1 MSTSIL
7 YHAFGL
13 RGVKYKATRYEA
25 GATIFEAEVTS
36 ELERCGQCGCRW
48 TSRKGGCRQR
58 QFRMPPIGGRQTF
71 LRLRIWRIE
80 CQRCRALRWPRL
92 PFVKGKAR
100 HTIRFARLAQDLLQW
115 MTISAVAEY
124 LAVGWDLV
132 KDLHKEQLQRKYKD
146 PKLREVEY
154 LGIDEFSIRK
164 GHSYMTIF
172 VDLGTTRIV
181 HAVEGKGAEAIA
193 PFLKVVRRKARR
205 LKAIAMDMSTGYI
218 AAVHECLPGVEI
230 VFDRYHVAALMN
242 KAIDDLRRELQSK
255 LEEQDRQVIK
265 GSRFLLLSNYEKLE
279 EDKQTRLN
287 ALLEVN
293 APLFTIHSMKEQ
305 LRTFWEKSSMA
316 EGLEFLE
323 AWCQD
328 AANSGIKQLE
338 KVSNTLTA
346 HSYGLLSYFSH
357 RITCG
362 LVEGIN
368 NKIKTLKRQAYGFRD
383 MAYFKLRLYHLHYQ
397 TYSFA
402 G

>member
-1 MSTSIL
+1 MSTSLL

-25 GATIFEAEVTS
+25 GATIFDAEATS
-36 ELERCGQCGCRW
+36 ELERCEECGWLW
-48 TSRKGGCRQR
+48 TSRKRGCHQR
-58 QFRMPPIGGRQTF
+58 VFRMSPIGGRPTF
-71 LRLRIWRIE
+71 LRLKIWRIE
-80 CQRCRALRWPRL
+80 CKRCRALRWPRL

-100 HTIRFARLAQDLLQW
+100 HTIRFAQLALDLLRW
-115 MTISAVAEY
+115 MTISAVAEF
-124 LAVGWDLV
+124 LGVGWDLV
-132 KDLHKEQLQRKYKD
+132 KDLHKEQLQRRYKNPQLSD
-146 PKLREVEY
+146 VQY
-154 LGIDEFSIRK
+154 LGMDEFSIRK

-172 VDLGTTRIV
+172 VDLETARIV
-181 HAVEGKGAEAIA
+181 HAVEGKGAQAIA
-193 PFLKVVRRKARR
+193 PFLKVVRRRARK

-218 AAVHECLPGVEI
+218 AAVHEHLPGLDI

-242 KAIDDLRRELQSK
+242 TAIDDLRREQQSR
-255 LEEQDRQVIK
+255 LAEQDRQVIK

-279 EDKQTRLN
+279 EDKQTRLS
-287 ALLEVN
+287 ALLEAN

-305 LRTFWEKSSMA
+305 LRTFWEKSSMV
-316 EGLEFLE
+316 EGLLFLE
-323 AWCQD
+323 AWCAD
-328 AANSGIKQLE
+328 AGKTGIRQLE
-338 KVSNTLTA
+338 KVSKTLMA

-357 RITCG
+357 GITCG

-383 MAYFKLRLYHLHYQ
+383 MAYFKLRLYHLHNQ